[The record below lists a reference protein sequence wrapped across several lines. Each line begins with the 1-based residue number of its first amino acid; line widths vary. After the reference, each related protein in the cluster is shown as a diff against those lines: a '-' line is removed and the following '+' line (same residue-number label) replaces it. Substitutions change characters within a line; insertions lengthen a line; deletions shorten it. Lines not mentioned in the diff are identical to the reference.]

1 MELTREIKFLDKN
14 LKVAPLTTDS
24 LAPEYIRSL
33 IQSDVEL
40 TFDEVYFVYTRLLLD
55 ILEAKTNKKYP
66 LYLVQG
72 EKLPKEIRYIAP
84 KSVVST
90 EDYLRN
96 TEYVD
101 KNGTHGMDEVSNHT
115 RVMIL
120 GCILKSLPRPVL
132 VADGPLIG
140 YQKIISYIKS
150 ELRNQNGY

>member
-14 LKVAPLTTDS
+14 LKVTPLTTDS
-24 LAPEYIRSL
+24 MAPEYIQSL

-72 EKLPKEIRYIAP
+72 EKLPKEIRYVAP
-84 KSVVST
+84 KSVSSAD
-90 EDYLRN
+90 DYIQN

-101 KNGTHGMDEVSNHT
+101 KNGVHSVNELSKHT
-115 RVMIL
+115 RAMIL

-140 YQKIISYIKS
+140 YPKIISYIKS
-150 ELRNQNGY
+150 ELRKQNVY